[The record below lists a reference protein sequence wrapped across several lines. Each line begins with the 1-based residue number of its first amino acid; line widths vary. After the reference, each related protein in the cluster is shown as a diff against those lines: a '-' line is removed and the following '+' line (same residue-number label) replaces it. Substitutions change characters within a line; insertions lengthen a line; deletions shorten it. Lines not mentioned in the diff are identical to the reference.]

1 VLNAT
6 KIAGTFD
13 GNRRRRRAVLRPRVL
28 LATATAGAFAL
39 SLTAGLAQGKTIGGC
54 PTGQGSEWTLVTVG
68 SLGIDPETAMG
79 IPSLDGNG
87 DGWTCIRTPPQ
98 VSPLG
103 ELTLFRD
110 NTV

>member
-1 VLNAT
+1 M
-6 KIAGTFD
+6 
-13 GNRRRRRAVLRPRVL
+13 LRLPRVFVGIV
-28 LATATAGAFAL
+28 TVVIVL
-39 SLTAGLAQGKTIGGC
+39 SLAPGLARAKSLGAC
-54 PTGQGSEWTLVTVG
+54 PTGSGAEWTLVTVS

-87 DGWTCIRTPPQ
+87 DGMTCIRTPPQ
-98 VSPLG
+98 ESPLG

>member
-1 VLNAT
+1 M
-6 KIAGTFD
+6 
-13 GNRRRRRAVLRPRVL
+13 LRLPRVFL
-28 LATATAGAFAL
+28 GIVTVVIAL
-39 SLTAGLAQGKTIGGC
+39 SLAPGLAQGKSLGAC
-54 PTGQGSEWTLVTVG
+54 PTGSGAEWTLVTVS

-87 DGWTCIRTPPQ
+87 DGMTCIRTPPQ
-98 VSPLG
+98 DSPLG

>member
-1 VLNAT
+1 LNAT
-6 KIAGTFD
+6 KEAGTF
-13 GNRRRRRAVLRPRVL
+13 GANRRRRTAVLRPRVIL
-28 LATATAGAFAL
+28 CTATAGAFAL
-39 SLTAGLAQGKTIGGC
+39 ALAAGTADARTIGGC
-54 PTGQGSEWTLVTVG
+54 PTGSGAEWQLATVE

-79 IPSLDGNG
+79 IPSLDGNA
-87 DGWTCIRTPPQ
+87 DGWTCIRIPPQ

>member
-1 VLNAT
+1 M
-6 KIAGTFD
+6 
-13 GNRRRRRAVLRPRVL
+13 LRLPRVFL
-28 LATATAGAFAL
+28 GILITALIAL
-39 SLTAGLAQGKTIGGC
+39 SLAPGLAQGKSLGGC
-54 PTGQGSEWTLVTVG
+54 PTGSGAEWTLVPVS

-87 DGWTCIRTPPQ
+87 DGMTCIRTPPQ
-98 VSPLG
+98 QSPLG

>member
-1 VLNAT
+1 M
-6 KIAGTFD
+6 
-13 GNRRRRRAVLRPRVL
+13 LRLPRVL
-28 LATATAGAFAL
+28 VGIVTVVIAL
-39 SLTAGLAQGKTIGGC
+39 SLAPGLALGKSLGAC
-54 PTGQGSEWTLVTVG
+54 PTGSGAEWTLVTVS

-87 DGWTCIRTPPQ
+87 DGMTCIRTPPQ
-98 VSPLG
+98 ESPLG

>member
-1 VLNAT
+1 MLRLSRVSLGIVLT
-6 KIAGTFD
+6 V
-13 GNRRRRRAVLRPRVL
+13 VL
-28 LATATAGAFAL
+28 FL
-39 SLTAGLAQGKTIGGC
+39 SLAAGQAQGKSVGGC
-54 PTGQGSEWTLVTVG
+54 PTGSGAEWTLVLVS

-79 IPSLDGNG
+79 IPSLDGNR

-98 VSPLG
+98 QSSLG